1 MTRAYHVCKKC
12 SSWIFQDRVGAN
24 PFCQKCGCQ
33 WPKQQTP
40 KHSAVSGAEW
50 ANRGDPNRVW
60 KNKGPKRAGNAP
72 VGAAQRALVSVWDA
86 LPGPAKQAIEQAGW
100 QPRPLESPPGLGGKG
115 NQSAAEVCR
124 APKGGAGKGR
134 GAVKAAESG
143 NDEGH
148 AEAVKSLFASASEEQ
163 RGLLT
168 QLGLQEPAEAPPDL
182 AALCKQHINSLPP
195 DIRKLVDETPEKP
208 QTAQELMSEK
218 SKKFKLATADL
229 RDLIFKKSALQ
240 LRLNKHKELYT
251 AMLEDMKSINEKLED
266 KQKAVSSLQIE
277 LQASVDVAQVPEA
290 LPEATEVLAKQIEAM
305 EVEQL
310 DECRQ
315 RLFEVVD
322 EAVKRRRTEPPAS
335 TNPQPSPNPAG
346 RGAGQHAAEDTGEN
360 RQADEPVALSGDV
373 RGTASVQPIA
383 LDLHLGFRATSDH
396 SVACGTVSQGI
407 GWMGG
412 IFFKVPL
419 SCGQSHV
426 LGLDP
431 HPEVQVEQ
439 VQVRACTYDQ
449 LPRHA
454 PGAPK
459 TSEEEVM
466 ISAVLAGVS
475 APLLDIV
482 EKMEQ
487 CGAIEEGTFGWKVA
501 ALRLKDV
508 DCYLVNV
515 YLKSGEGFQ
524 GSHNAPI
531 LANLIAFLRSVKGL
545 YFVAGD
551 FNEDFEV
558 IAATTLEQEA
568 KGRWISSGESTCAGG
583 GNIDFGLL
591 EMITV
596 RPFLDAPVQERIY
609 LRWRQWY
616 DLWSH
621 PAGVDL
627 DLLSSLKSLAIEQ

>member
-12 SSWIFQDRVGAN
+12 GPSSWIFQDRVGAN

-360 RQADEPVALSGDV
+360 RSRS
-373 RGTASVQPIA
+373 RG
-383 LDLHLGFRATSDH
+383 
-396 SVACGTVSQGI
+396 
-407 GWMGG
+407 
-412 IFFKVPL
+412 
-419 SCGQSHV
+419 
-426 LGLDP
+426 
-431 HPEVQVEQ
+431 
-439 VQVRACTYDQ
+439 
-449 LPRHA
+449 
-454 PGAPK
+454 
-459 TSEEEVM
+459 
-466 ISAVLAGVS
+466 
-475 APLLDIV
+475 
-482 EKMEQ
+482 
-487 CGAIEEGTFGWKVA
+487 
-501 ALRLKDV
+501 
-508 DCYLVNV
+508 
-515 YLKSGEGFQ
+515 
-524 GSHNAPI
+524 
-531 LANLIAFLRSVKGL
+531 RSTQR
-545 YFVAGD
+545 D
-551 FNEDFEV
+551 
-558 IAATTLEQEA
+558 
-568 KGRWISSGESTCAGG
+568 
-583 GNIDFGLL
+583 
-591 EMITV
+591 
-596 RPFLDAPVQERIY
+596 
-609 LRWRQWY
+609 
-616 DLWSH
+616 
-621 PAGVDL
+621 
-627 DLLSSLKSLAIEQ
+627 